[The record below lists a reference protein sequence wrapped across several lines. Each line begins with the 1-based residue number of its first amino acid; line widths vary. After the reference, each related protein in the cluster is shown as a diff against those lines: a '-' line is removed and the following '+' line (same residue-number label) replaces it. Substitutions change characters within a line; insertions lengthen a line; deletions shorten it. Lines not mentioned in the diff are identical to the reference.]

1 MGAGAR
7 GSGPA
12 ATRLAGLGALALQL
26 QVVRQVLHGAGLGGV
41 LAAHHLRLRRGVS
54 TRTRQAKQCGRLR
67 CWGMR
72 MCRRSRCGCGRSWRP
87 RWPGAWSR
95 SAPAR
100 KAQRS
105 ACVPLRSTQA
115 AVRTLF
121 AAVRASRSSVSAAWA
136 LGAAKKTADSAARP
150 SACACGKAASASCHG
165 QLIASEA
172 DACRTAG
179 AALRRA
185 AACAPSGQRR
195 CADRVCF
202 SLIIISAKSA

>member
-1 MGAGAR
+1 MNDGNEDGLRDAQICEANASARVSHEQQDGSRCTGAR

-41 LAAHHLRLRRGVS
+41 LAAHQLRLRRGVS

-105 ACVPLRSTQA
+105 ACGPLRSTQA

-150 SACACGKAASASCHG
+150 RACACGTQRQHLAAAS
-165 QLIASEA
+165 
-172 DACRTAG
+172 
-179 AALRRA
+179 
-185 AACAPSGQRR
+185 
-195 CADRVCF
+195 
-202 SLIIISAKSA
+202 